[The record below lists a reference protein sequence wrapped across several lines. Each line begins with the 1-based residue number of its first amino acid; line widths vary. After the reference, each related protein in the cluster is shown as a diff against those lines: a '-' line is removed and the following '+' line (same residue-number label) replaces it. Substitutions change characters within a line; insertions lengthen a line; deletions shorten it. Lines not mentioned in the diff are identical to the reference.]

1 MKRECRVIRV
11 SDRELRKSEGREEEL
26 ISRILVREKFRDR
39 AWALLPVAM
48 LVMLALIGYYGP
60 YK

>member
-1 MKRECRVIRV
+1 MKRESRVIRV
-11 SDRELRKSEGREEEL
+11 TKQEMRKSMGNEGQL
-26 ISRILVREKFRDR
+26 ISRVLVREKFCDR

-60 YK
+60 